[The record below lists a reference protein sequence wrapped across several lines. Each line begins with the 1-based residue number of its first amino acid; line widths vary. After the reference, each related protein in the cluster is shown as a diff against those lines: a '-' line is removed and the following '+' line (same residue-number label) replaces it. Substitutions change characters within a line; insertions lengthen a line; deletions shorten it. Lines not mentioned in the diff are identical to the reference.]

1 MTDDIQ
7 LRKTFKQLLNF
18 KNALDESAIVAITD
32 SKGVITYV
40 NDQFRKISQY
50 NKNELIGQTHQLLN
64 DEHSIH
70 TFDEICST
78 IASNNIWRG
87 ELKNKTK
94 DGSYYWTD
102 TTIVPFFDEAGIVE
116 QYIFIHHDI
125 TRRIKAEFAL
135 EEALNNDFQQT
146 IKQLQN
152 CIFKVHKNE
161 NNQIIFIFSEGKLAE
176 NLKLTTEYVKGL
188 SPEKAL
194 PNDAG
199 ILLRKKLEEAF
210 KGKFVNFNISLFG
223 YFFFVNLSPF
233 YQNGKI
239 QEVVGS
245 VIDVTLQQENEQTI
259 YQLEHFDHLTSL
271 PNRTKFKLL
280 LEEELY
286 RAKAAKYSSA
296 LLFIDLDRFKR
307 INEMF
312 GHDIGD
318 KLLIQISNRIVE
330 TIGPSNIASRLS
342 GDEFAIFLKTANKQ
356 DAQSMAENLMKAI
369 SEKLTIQHIE
379 TTITPSIGISLY
391 PKDSDDVDS
400 LIITAESAMHFAKSE
415 GKNTYRFFDEQL
427 QSSLVKKL
435 LLETGL
441 SSALEKNQFSLHYQ
455 PKIHSVTGEIVGA
468 EALLRWNNPMLGNV
482 SPMDFIPIAEETN
495 DIIPIGEWV
504 LQEAVKQLKI
514 WQEKGLNGFILSINV
529 SVKQLTGSNFIESLR
544 QTLQRNDVDPSFV
557 QIEITES
564 ATMNID
570 EILKLLNDMKQI
582 GVSIAIDDFGTGYS
596 SLKYLRHLPI
606 DVLKID
612 QSFVRELSDINKSII
627 KTVINLAE
635 NMNLNVIAEGVETID
650 HVSFLKEQNCTEMQ
664 GYYFSK
670 PLPTEQFENL
680 LKNNKWK
687 LDERG
692 LS

>member
-1 MTDDIQ
+1 
-7 LRKTFKQLLNF
+7 
-18 KNALDESAIVAITD
+18 
-32 SKGVITYV
+32 
-40 NDQFRKISQY
+40 
-50 NKNELIGQTHQLLN
+50 
-64 DEHSIH
+64 
-70 TFDEICST
+70 
-78 IASNNIWRG
+78 
-87 ELKNKTK
+87 
-94 DGSYYWTD
+94 
-102 TTIVPFFDEAGIVE
+102 
-116 QYIFIHHDI
+116 
-125 TRRIKAEFAL
+125 
-135 EEALNNDFQQT
+135 
-146 IKQLQN
+146 
-152 CIFKVHKNE
+152 
-161 NNQIIFIFSEGKLAE
+161 
-176 NLKLTTEYVKGL
+176 
-188 SPEKAL
+188 
-194 PNDAG
+194 
-199 ILLRKKLEEAF
+199 
-210 KGKFVNFNISLFG
+210 
-223 YFFFVNLSPF
+223 
-233 YQNGKI
+233 
-239 QEVVGS
+239 
-245 VIDVTLQQENEQTI
+245 
-259 YQLEHFDHLTSL
+259 
-271 PNRTKFKLL
+271 
-280 LEEELY
+280 
-286 RAKAAKYSSA
+286 
-296 LLFIDLDRFKR
+296 
-307 INEMF
+307 
-312 GHDIGD
+312 
-318 KLLIQISNRIVE
+318 
-330 TIGPSNIASRLS
+330 
-342 GDEFAIFLKTANKQ
+342 
-356 DAQSMAENLMKAI
+356 
-369 SEKLTIQHIE
+369 
-379 TTITPSIGISLY
+379 
-391 PKDSDDVDS
+391 
-400 LIITAESAMHFAKSE
+400 
-415 GKNTYRFFDEQL
+415 
-427 QSSLVKKL
+427 
-435 LLETGL
+435 
-441 SSALEKNQFSLHYQ
+441 
-455 PKIHSVTGEIVGA
+455 
-468 EALLRWNNPMLGNV
+468 MLGNV